1 MSKSTVA
8 RQYYYEREARRRAQR
23 EAERQ
28 QWIQRVREVVV
39 SCASRY
45 ADIRRV
51 YLFGS
56 LLQPGRFRP
65 DSDIDVAVEC
75 DTLTTE
81 SIFWRSLE
89 RELEREVDVR
99 PLTGVLAEV
108 VRSEGERIYEQ
119 GNRTG
124 EDPGFNPEYSSRSGT
139 DAVEC
144 HASASCG
151 A

>member
-1 MSKSTVA
+1 MGNRQRKRAFLRIDKNDGLGQVIFEERQMIKSTVA
-8 RQYYYEREARRRAQR
+8 RQDYYEREARRRAQR

-45 ADIRRV
+45 PDIRRV

-89 RELEREVDVR
+89 CE
-99 PLTGVLAEV
+99 
-108 VRSEGERIYEQ
+108 
-119 GNRTG
+119 
-124 EDPGFNPEYSSRSGT
+124 
-139 DAVEC
+139 
-144 HASASCG
+144 
-151 A
+151 

>member
-1 MSKSTVA
+1 MIKSTVA

-65 DSDIDVAVEC
+65 ESDIDLAVEC
-75 DTLTTE
+75 DMLATE
-81 SIFWRSLE
+81 SNFWRTLE
-89 RELEREVDVR
+89 HELRRDVDVR
-99 PLTGVLAEV
+99 PLCGALKDIVTLQ
-108 VRSEGERIYEQ
+108 GEPIYERQ
-119 GNRTG
+119 DVGPD
-124 EDPGFNPEYSSRSGT
+124 E
-139 DAVEC
+139 
-144 HASASCG
+144 
-151 A
+151 